1 MVWPVALR
9 FSAHERRS
17 LTEMDSRV
25 IFDLAVAEP
34 VDGVVVISIV
44 GELDM
49 STAPRLREELIR
61 VTSATD
67 TPRVVLDLAGV
78 DLLDPTGLGV
88 IFDGVK
94 RTRSRG
100 GDLALARAEA
110 SVLQDM
116 ELTRVIEILPVFDSI
131 SEAIQSIAV

>member
-1 MVWPVALR
+1 M
-9 FSAHERRS
+9 
-17 LTEMDSRV
+17 

-34 VDGVVVISIV
+34 VEGVVVISIV

-61 VTSATD
+61 VASATD
-67 TPRVVLDLAGV
+67 SPRVVLDLAGT

-110 SVLQDM
+110 HVLRDL
-116 ELTRVIEILPVFDSI
+116 ELTRVVEILPVFDSV
-131 SEAIQSIAV
+131 SEAIQSIAQ

>member
-1 MVWPVALR
+1 VDGPIT
-9 FSAHERRS
+9 SQCSTRRCRP

-25 IFDLAVAEP
+25 IFDLALTEP
-34 VDGVVVISIV
+34 IDGVVVISII

-61 VTSATD
+61 VVAATD
-67 TPRVVLDLAGV
+67 TPRVVIDLAGV
-78 DLLDPTGLGV
+78 DHLDPTGLGV

-110 SVLQDM
+110 QVLRDL
-116 ELTRVIEILPVFDSI
+116 EIPRVIEILPVFESVD
-131 SEAIQSIAV
+131 EAVQSFSL

>member
-1 MVWPVALR
+1 MIWPVASSS
-9 FSAHERRS
+9 SAHLCRP

-61 VTSATD
+61 VASATD
-67 TPRVVLDLAGV
+67 SPRVVLDLAGT

-110 SVLQDM
+110 HVLRDL
-116 ELTRVIEILPVFDSI
+116 ELTRVIEILPAFDSV
-131 SEAIQSIAV
+131 SEAIQSIAL

>member
-1 MVWPVALR
+1 M
-9 FSAHERRS
+9 
-17 LTEMDSRV
+17 
-25 IFDLAVAEP
+25 IFDLAVTEHG
-34 VDGVVVISIV
+34 DGVVVISVI

-61 VTSATD
+61 VAAAME
-67 TPRVVLDLAGV
+67 TPRVVLNLAGV

-100 GDLALARAEA
+100 GDLALTCAEPQ
-110 SVLQDM
+110 VIHDLEIM
-116 ELTRVIEILPVFDSI
+116 RVNEILPVFDSVADAA
-131 SEAIQSIAV
+131 SSLT

>member
-1 MVWPVALR
+1 M
-9 FSAHERRS
+9 
-17 LTEMDSRV
+17 
-25 IFDLAVAEP
+25 IFDLAVTENG
-34 VDGVVVISIV
+34 DGVVVISII

-61 VTSATD
+61 VAASVE

-100 GDLALARAEA
+100 GDLALARAETQ
-110 SVLQDM
+110 VLHDL
-116 ELTRVIEILPVFDSI
+116 EITRVIEILPVFDSV
-131 SEAIQSIAV
+131 SVAAASLT

>member
-1 MVWPVALR
+1 M
-9 FSAHERRS
+9 
-17 LTEMDSRV
+17 
-25 IFDLAVAEP
+25 IFDLAVTEHS
-34 VDGVVVISIV
+34 DGVVVISII

-61 VTSATD
+61 VAAAMEK
-67 TPRVVLDLAGV
+67 PRVVLDLAGV

-100 GDLALARAEA
+100 GDLALACAEPQ
-110 SVLQDM
+110 VIHDLEIM
-116 ELTRVIEILPVFDSI
+116 RVNEILPVFDSVADAA
-131 SEAIQSIAV
+131 SSLT

>member
-1 MVWPVALR
+1 M
-9 FSAHERRS
+9 
-17 LTEMDSRV
+17 
-25 IFDLAVAEP
+25 IFDLVVTEHG
-34 VDGVVVISIV
+34 DGVVVISII

-61 VTSATD
+61 VAASVE

-100 GDLALARAEA
+100 GDLALARAETQ
-110 SVLQDM
+110 VLRDL
-116 ELTRVIEILPVFDSI
+116 EITRVIEILPVFEVVD
-131 SEAIQSIAV
+131 EAVQSFSL

>member
-1 MVWPVALR
+1 
-9 FSAHERRS
+9 
-17 LTEMDSRV
+17 V
-25 IFDLAVAEP
+25 IFDLAVTEHG
-34 VDGVVVISIV
+34 DGVVVISII

-61 VTSATD
+61 VAAAME

-100 GDLALARAEA
+100 GDLALACAEPQ
-110 SVLQDM
+110 VIHDLEIM
-116 ELTRVIEILPVFDSI
+116 RVIEILPVFESVD
-131 SEAIQSIAV
+131 EAVQSFSG

>member
-1 MVWPVALR
+1 M
-9 FSAHERRS
+9 
-17 LTEMDSRV
+17 

-44 GELDM
+44 GEFDM
-49 STAPRLREELIR
+49 STAPRLREEVIR
-61 VTSATD
+61 VVSATD

-100 GDLALARAEA
+100 GDLALARAEGH
-110 SVLQDM
+110 VLRDL
-116 ELTRVIEILPVFDSI
+116 ELTRVIEILPVFDSV
-131 SEAIQSIAV
+131 SKAIQSIAV